1 MVSLSFS
8 LWITYVTHLC
18 GICRRLL
25 DGTPRTSFMFV
36 NAPCLA
42 KKRPLRILAL
52 EMWIYPKHY
61 DVCVVGGGH
70 AGIEAALAAARLGC
84 QTLLITANLDSI
96 GQMSCNPSIGGLGKG
111 HMVRE
116 IDALGGEM
124 AKTTDASGIQF
135 RMLNVGKGAAVQAP
149 RAQCDKKA
157 YQFRMKWVCETTEN
171 LDVTQ
176 AIVTGLCVDGA
187 SVSGVLCGTGVKYE
201 SKTVILTT
209 GTFLRALMHIGDVK
223 SDGGRSGDVASVDLS
238 NCLKQLG
245 FILGRLKTGT
255 SPRLLKRSID
265 WDDLQ
270 IQDGDDPPP
279 LFSYWPNDVFHVEQL
294 SSEKSTRCARHGCNS
309 LESFIS
315 RIGSQIQCRVSHT
328 TSKTIDV
335 VRCNIGKS
343 PLYSGSIEGT
353 GPRYCPSIEDKV
365 MRFGDKDS
373 HSVFLEPEGAS
384 TDEIYLNGMSTSL
397 PFDVQLQLVRSV
409 AGCDRAIILRPGYAV
424 EYDYVTPTQL
434 HRSLETRLVK
444 NLFLAGQIN
453 GTSGYEEAAAQGLI
467 AGINASRRILNLSP
481 IVLQRHQAYIGV
493 MIDDLVTRG
502 TDEPYRIFTSRA
514 EHRLSL
520 RQDNADIRLS
530 PMGFELGLLSRKHF
544 SQVRFKTEAI
554 AREVARLAG
563 TRHGSLTLAQILK
576 RSEVRY
582 QDLPSRDDHL
592 SEEIMRQVEVEVKY
606 SGYLARQETEVDLMR
621 SREKMLIPS
630 FIDYGAIQNLRLEA
644 RQNLARSLPS
654 TLGEAARTPGVTPA
668 DVSALMIWLRRG
680 A

>member
-1 MVSLSFS
+1 
-8 LWITYVTHLC
+8 
-18 GICRRLL
+18 
-25 DGTPRTSFMFV
+25 
-36 NAPCLA
+36 
-42 KKRPLRILAL
+42 
-52 EMWIYPKHY
+52 MWIYPKHY

-124 AKTTDASGIQF
+124 AKTTDVSGIQF
-135 RMLNVGKGAAVQAP
+135 RMLNAGKGAAVQAP

-176 AIVTGLCVDGA
+176 VMVTGLCVDGA
-187 SVSGVLCGTGVKYE
+187 CVSGVLCDTGVKYE

-209 GTFLRALMHIGDVK
+209 GTFLRALMHVGDAK
-223 SDGGRSGDVASVDLS
+223 SDGGRSGDAASIDLS
-238 NCLKQLG
+238 NCLRQLG
-245 FILGRLKTGT
+245 FVLGRLKTGT

-265 WDDLQ
+265 WDNLQ
-270 IQDGDDPPP
+270 IQDGDNPPP

-294 SSEKSTRCARHGCNS
+294 GSEKSTRCARLGCNS
-309 LESFIS
+309 LESVIS
-315 RIGSQIQCRVSHT
+315 RIGSQISCRVSHT

-335 VRCNIGKS
+335 VRGNISKS
-343 PLYSGSIEGT
+343 PMYSGSIEGT

-365 MRFGDKDS
+365 MRFGDKEI

-409 AGCDRAIILRPGYAV
+409 VGCDNALILRPGYAV
-424 EYDYVTPTQL
+424 EYDYVIPTQL
-434 HRSLETRLVK
+434 HRSLETKSVN

-467 AGINASRRILNLSP
+467 AGINAARRILNLPP

-493 MIDDLVTRG
+493 MIDDLVTKG
-502 TDEPYRIFTSRA
+502 AEEPYRVFTCRA
-514 EHRLSL
+514 EYRLLL
-520 RQDNADIRLS
+520 RQDNADVRLS
-530 PMGFELGLLSRKHF
+530 PIGFELGLVSRKHF
-544 SQVRFKTEAI
+544 SQVQFKIEAI
-554 AREVARLAG
+554 AREVARLAA
-563 TRHGSLTLAQILK
+563 TRNGSLTLAQILK

-582 QDLPSRDDHL
+582 QDLPSRGDNL
-592 SEEIMRQVEVEVKY
+592 SAEIMKQVEVEVKY
-606 SGYLARQETEVDLMR
+606 SGYLARQETEIEMMR
-621 SREKMLIPS
+621 LREDIRIPS

-644 RQNLARSLPS
+644 RQNLARALPS